1 MYAIAPRSPSSPG
14 FALPWGPGRRG
25 RGAFSRLAQC
35 AGAALLALA
44 FSPFAGAQQWPDKT
58 VRLVA
63 PYPPGGQ
70 TDLVSRFLADRL
82 GPVLGQPVIV
92 ENKAGAQGIVGLEA
106 VKNSPPDGYTFVYAN
121 VSNISINP
129 HVHAKLP
136 YDGLRDFVPV
146 TQIGLSVLAMV
157 VPAGLGPKTLPEF
170 IAYAKANSGKVS
182 FASFGAGST
191 SHIYG
196 EMLKGSAGLNM
207 THVPYK
213 GAGPATQDVVAGHA
227 QMAIQ
232 DFAAVGPF
240 VRSGRLIALAVT
252 GPKRWPAF
260 PDLQTFS
267 EQGHPLDIA
276 GWNGIMAPA
285 NTPKA
290 IVERMSAAIN
300 KIIQSPDGRERM
312 LQMGLLATG
321 TTPDEFAE
329 VIRRDTPRWGEVIRK
344 AGIKPE

>member
-1 MYAIAPRSPSSPG
+1 MHAIAPRSPFGPG
-14 FALPWGPGRRG
+14 ASQAGSLPRRPGRRG
-25 RGAFSRLAQC
+25 G
-35 AGAALLALA
+35 GAAVLSAFLALCISSLALA
-44 FSPFAGAQQWPDKT
+44 QAWPDKP
-58 VRLVA
+58 VKLVA

-70 TDLVSRFLADRL
+70 TDLVARFLAEKL
-82 GPVLGQPVIV
+82 SPALGQTVIV

-106 VKNSPPDGYTFVYAN
+106 VKNSPPDGYTFVYSN

-129 HVHAKLP
+129 HVHVKLP
-136 YDGLRDFVPV
+136 YDGLRDFAPV

-157 VPAGLGPKTLPEF
+157 VPASLGPKTLPEF
-170 IAYAKANSGKVS
+170 IAYAKSNPAKVS
-182 FASFGAGST
+182 FASFGTGST

-196 EMLKGSAGLNM
+196 EMLKGSAGIQM

-213 GAGPATQDVVAGHA
+213 GAGPAIQDVVAGHA

-232 DFAAVGPF
+232 DFAAVSPF
-240 VRSGRLIALAVT
+240 VKSGRLVALAVT

-260 PDLQTFS
+260 PDLKTFV
-267 EQGHPLDIA
+267 EQGQPLDIA

-285 NTPKA
+285 NTPKPV
-290 IVERMSAAIN
+290 VERMSAEIN
-300 KIIQSPDGRERM
+300 KAIQSPEGRERM

>member
-1 MYAIAPRSPSSPG
+1 MHAIAPRSPCGPSSLHP
-14 FALPWGPGRRG
+14 ASLPRRPGRRG
-25 RGAFSRLAQC
+25 GGASLRFA
-35 AGAALLALA
+35 AALLAVA
-44 FSPFAGAQQWPDKT
+44 FCSIGFAQSWPEKPI
-58 VRLVA
+58 RLVA

-82 GPVLGQPVIV
+82 TPVLGQNVIV

-106 VKNSPPDGYTFVYAN
+106 VKVSPPDGYTLVYAN

-129 HVHAKLP
+129 HVHLKLP
-136 YDGLRDFVPV
+136 YDGLRDFAPV

-157 VPAGLGPKTLPEF
+157 VPAALGPKSLPEF
-170 IAYAKANSGKVS
+170 IAYAKANPGKVS
-182 FASFGAGST
+182 FASFGTGST

-196 EMLKGSAGLNM
+196 EMLKGSAGIEM
-207 THVPYK
+207 THIPYK
-213 GAGPATQDVVAGHA
+213 GAGPAVQDVVAGHA

-232 DFAAVGPF
+232 DLAAVSPF
-240 VRSGRLIALAVT
+240 VKSGRLVALAVT

-260 PDLQTFS
+260 PDLKTFA
-267 EQGHPLDIA
+267 EQGQPLDIA

-290 IVERMSAAIN
+290 IVERMSAEIN
-300 KIIQSPDGRERM
+300 KIIQTPDGRERM

-321 TTPDEFAE
+321 TTPEEFAD

>member
-1 MYAIAPRSPSSPG
+1 MHAIAPRSPSGPSLK
-14 FALPWGPGRRG
+14 LPRRPDC
-25 RGAFSRLAQC
+25 RGG
-35 AGAALLALA
+35 GAARLLIAACLA
-44 FSPFAGAQQWPDKT
+44 IAFAPFAAAQNWPERP

-82 GPVLGQPVIV
+82 TPVLGQTVII
-92 ENKAGAQGIVGLEA
+92 ENKAGAQGIVGLEL
-106 VKNSPPDGYTFVYAN
+106 VKNAPPDGYSFVYVN

-136 YDGLRDFVPV
+136 YDGLRDFAPV
-146 TQIGLSVLAMV
+146 SQIGLSVLAMV
-157 VPAGLGPKTLPEF
+157 VPAGLGPKTLAEF
-170 IAYAKANSGKVS
+170 IAYTKANPAKVS
-182 FASFGAGST
+182 FASFGTGST

-196 EMLKGSAGLNM
+196 EMLKGSAGLQM

-213 GAGPATQDVVAGHA
+213 GAGPAIQDVVAGHA

-232 DFAAVGPF
+232 DFAAIGPF

-260 PDLQTFS
+260 PDLQTFA
-267 EQGHPLDIA
+267 EQGQPLDIA

-285 NTPKA
+285 NTPKP
-290 IVERMSAAIN
+290 VVQRMSAEIN

-321 TTPDEFAE
+321 TTPEEFAE

>member
-1 MYAIAPRSPSSPG
+1 MSAVR
-14 FALPWGPGRRG
+14 
-25 RGAFSRLAQC
+25 
-35 AGAALLALA
+35 LLAFA
-44 FSPFAGAQQWPDKT
+44 FFSILVSQFAQAQSWPTKP

-82 GPVLGQPVIV
+82 SPVLGQTVIV
-92 ENKAGAQGIVGLEA
+92 ENKAGAQGIVGLES
-106 VKNSPPDGYTFVYAN
+106 VKNSPPDGYSFVYVN

-129 HVHAKLP
+129 HVHLKLP
-136 YDGLRDFVPV
+136 YEALRDFAPV
-146 TQIGLSVLAMV
+146 SQIGLSVLAMV
-157 VPAGLGPKTLPEF
+157 VPAALGPKTLAEF
-170 IAYAKANSGKVS
+170 IAYTKANPGKVS

-196 EMLKGSAGLNM
+196 EMLKGSAGIDM
-207 THVPYK
+207 VHIPYK
-213 GAGPATQDVVAGHA
+213 GAGPAVQDVIAGHA

-232 DFAAVGPF
+232 DLAAVGPH

-260 PDLQTFS
+260 PDLKTFV
-267 EQGHPLDIA
+267 ELGQPLDIA

-285 NTPKA
+285 GTPKP
-290 IVERMSAAIN
+290 IVERMSAEIN
-300 KIIQSPDGRERM
+300 KIIQSTDGRERM

-321 TTPDEFAE
+321 TTPEEFAE